1 MHTPQ
6 LNPSPSQLT
15 LSQVTKRYPGRVVLD
30 RVSFSLKPGEKT
42 GLIGD
47 NGAGKSTLLQL
58 VAGQLRPDGGDVTVT
73 APGGVGHLPQA
84 IPLPATATVQD
95 AVDLALADLRALEA
109 ELRRA
114 ERTLDDGN
122 GPAALDHYGALLGR
136 FEARGGY
143 DADRRVDV
151 ALHHLGLPALRRDR
165 RLDTL
170 SGGERSRLAL
180 AGVLAGRPE
189 LLLLDEPTND
199 LDDQALEWLEAQLRE
214 HRGTVL
220 AVTHD
225 RVFLERWTTTILEVE
240 EGEVTRYGD
249 GYAGYRTA
257 KAAQRRRRLQEYE
270 EWRAELT
277 RSERLATGHAVR
289 LEAIP
294 RKAPL
299 ATFGHGGFRARGRA
313 HGAMA
318 RIRNAR
324 ERVERLTANP
334 VAPPP
339 DPLAFT
345 AQIGTA
351 GTARDGTDD
360 SASAMPGAAV
370 QLSEDAVRLSGVAD
384 VPQPDAA
391 DVQPSGAAD
400 VPQPDVAVQLA
411 DVRVGNRLHLD
422 SLSLCRR
429 GRLLVTGPNGAGK
442 TTLLKVLAGELRPDE
457 GSVRVPGRV
466 GHLRQDQTPWPPDL
480 TVTEAFGLG
489 RVGSADEHA
498 DALLA
503 LGLFRPAQLRLRMG
517 EISYGQ
523 RRRVDL
529 ARLVSQPTDLLLL
542 DEPTNHLS
550 PALVEELE
558 EALTGFPGAIVLVT
572 HDRALRTRFRGEHLE
587 LPKEQGTRHV
597 RRSTR

>member
-1 MHTPQ
+1 MHT
-6 LNPSPSQLT
+6 SQLT
-15 LSQVTKRYPGRVVLD
+15 LSHVTKRYPGRSVLD
-30 RVSFSLKPGEKT
+30 QVSLTLKPGEKA

-47 NGAGKSTLLQL
+47 NGAGKSTLLRL
-58 VAGQLRPDGGDVTVT
+58 VAGRERPDSGEVTVT
-73 APGGVGHLPQA
+73 AAGGIGYLPQTV
-84 IPLPATATVQD
+84 PLPPTATVQD

-114 ERTLDDGN
+114 EQALGDGRD
-122 GPAALDHYGALLGR
+122 PAALAAYGLLLGR
-136 FEARGGY
+136 YEARGGY
-143 DADRRVDV
+143 DADRRVDT
-151 ALHHLGLPALRRDR
+151 ALHHLGLPALRRER
-165 RLDTL
+165 RLGTL

-199 LDDQALEWLEAQLRE
+199 LDDQAVEWLETQLRA
-214 HRGTVL
+214 HHGTVL

-225 RVFLERWTTTILEVE
+225 RVFLERLTTTVLEA
-240 EGEVTRYGD
+240 EGGKVTRYGD
-249 GYAGYRTA
+249 GYTGYRTA
-257 KAAQRRRRLQEYE
+257 KAAERRRRLQEHE
-270 EWRAELT
+270 AWRSELA
-277 RSERLATGHAVR
+277 RNERLAAGHAAR
-289 LEAIP
+289 LGTIP

-299 ATFGHGGFRARGRA
+299 ANFGHGGFRARGRA

-324 ERVERLTANP
+324 ERVERLTASP

-345 AQIGTA
+345 AHPATTGAVAGRGTGTA
-351 GTARDGTDD
+351 
-360 SASAMPGAAV
+360 SAELPAA
-370 QLSEDAVRLSGVAD
+370 RLS
-384 VPQPDAA
+384 
-391 DVQPSGAAD
+391 
-400 VPQPDVAVQLA
+400 
-411 DVRVGNRLHLD
+411 DVRVGNRLRLR
-422 SLSLCRR
+422 SLTLGRS

-442 TTLLKVLAGELRPDE
+442 TTLLKLLAGELRPDE

-466 GHLRQDQTPWPPDL
+466 GHLRQDETPWPPDL
-480 TVTEAFGLG
+480 TVAEAFGLG

-503 LGLFRPAQLRLRMG
+503 LGLFRPAELRLSMG
-517 EISYGQ
+517 ELSYGQ

-529 ARLVSQPTDLLLL
+529 ARLVSDPADLLLL

-558 EALTGFPGAIVLVT
+558 EALTGYPGAIVLVT
-572 HDRALRTRFRGEHLE
+572 HDRALRARFRGEHVE
-587 LPKEQGTRHV
+587 LPETAARAE
-597 RRSTR
+597 